1 MYYVITVKDGLVTGR
16 HESTTAI
23 TADTFATS
31 DIFAGNIVQEI
42 EPDSEYRAGF
52 QLAEFDAQGKLRPLI
67 DRINEGLAEVPA
79 GFELIDGE
87 LVETLVTETEAPP
100 TLMARVMAAESEAE
114 AAGVSDKAARV
125 MFRALAANN
134 TITEADALDNKEMF
148 ENWEEHI
155 GKAVSVGIYLR
166 YQDGL
171 YRAKQDHTVQAHY
184 PPSVHTASLYTR
196 VQEPGAGPEEW
207 VNGKS
212 YAKDVEVTRNGG
224 VWLSG
229 VDNNTYEPG
238 GEGVHDFIWKRVRD
252 A

>member
-100 TLMARVMAAESEAE
+100 TLMARVVAAENKA
-114 AAGVSDKAARV
+114 AQAGVPDKAARV
-125 MFRALAANN
+125 MFRTLAAND
-134 TITEADALDNKEMF
+134 TISEADALDNQEMF
-148 ENWEEHI
+148 ETWEEYI
-155 GKAVSVGIYLR
+155 GKPVIAGMYLR
-166 YQDGL
+166 YQMGL
-171 YRAKQDHTVQAHY
+171 YRVKQNHTVQAHY
-184 PPSVHTASLYTR
+184 LPGVDTAALYTR

-207 VNGKS
+207 VNGQS
-212 YAKDVEVTRNGG
+212 YAKNVEVTRNGG

-229 VDNNTYEPG
+229 VDNNVWEPG
-238 GEGVHDFIWKRVRD
+238 AAGVYDDIWKRVRD